1 MGTVGMSE
9 LNDFASIV
17 SANNNVVISLLNG
30 TNSADATI
38 TSVSGQQ
45 VFSQSINSDREEI
58 ELKDFASGI
67 YMVNVRSEKGIVSK
81 KVYVK

>member
-1 MGTVGMSE
+1 MGTVGISE
-9 LNDFASIV
+9 LNNFASIV
-17 SANNNVVISLLNG
+17 STNNNVVISLLNG
-30 TNSADATI
+30 TSSADATI

-67 YMVNVRSEKGIVSK
+67 YMVNVRSEKGIVTK